1 MFTPSCIGSLFKNK
15 SSFKASQSDEI
26 LPSSTGQSDEILPST
41 TGKPTAS
48 RSKSLES
55 AVIICAESGGVFVLV
70 LGVTWHVK
78 KKRMLNNIKRKLKVL
93 WIHRS
98 MEFKEFLHWNTHMN
112 GHEADVVCSLV
123 EITATKCG
131 SSKSVPLSIPENSK
145 IGLHFIY
152 TPNKRLLRLKNFIYY
167 CLA

>member
-1 MFTPSCIGSLFKNK
+1 MFTPSYIGSLFKNK

-41 TGKPTAS
+41 TGQPTAS

-55 AVIICAESGGVFVLV
+55 AVIICAVCGGVFVLV

-98 MEFKEFLHWNTHMN
+98 MEFNQEFLHWDTHMN

-123 EITATKCG
+123 EPELRVDIVRVSFYQFQK
-131 SSKSVPLSIPENSK
+131 SPKSV
-145 IGLHFIY
+145 Y
-152 TPNKRLLRLKNFIYY
+152 TSFTRQTNVSSGSRT
-167 CLA
+167 